1 MSCTGGAEDPGLFH
15 GLSDSTTTL
24 NLIKPALVRKKL
36 VSRDHTMGGTKG
48 NKTTRACRQQ
58 VDNYSALLSRS
69 HLM

>member
-1 MSCTGGAEDPGLFH
+1 MSSIYGAEDPGLSQS
-15 GLSDSTTTL
+15 LSDSTTTL
-24 NLIKPALVRKKL
+24 NLIKLALVRKKL

-48 NKTTRACRQQ
+48 SKTTRAWRQQ